1 MGLTVAGA
9 LIALALICDLVI
21 VTASAKR
28 PVPVRAGAAGGSG
41 DAETSGGAV
50 VSSDAEVPSN
60 ADDDDTPSDDADGSA
75 RAALSGAVDDHDAPR
90 GDADGSARA
99 ALSGAVDDGDA
110 PRDGG
115 AGTPGAASSGGAGT
129 AGAASSGGARAKR
142 GTLAAYATGFTLAGW
157 LVLTAYLV
165 VRTIATGHGPFAN
178 QHEFAVAFTWG
189 ILAAYLLAEWRL
201 KLRILS
207 VVVLPVMLALLA
219 YGMRLDTEVVPLVP
233 ALQNS
238 TLLTLHV
245 GCAVAA
251 YGAACVS
258 FAGAACYLLYNKVGF
273 LRAKPIQVYDMVGYK
288 AAVITFPLLTAMI
301 VLGALWADTAWGR
314 YWGWDPKETAA
325 LVTWLI
331 YAAFLHARFARGWH
345 GKKAAW
351 LLIIGFAAVL
361 FAYFGNHFLGGLHTY
376 A

>member
-9 LIALALICDLVI
+9 LTGLALICNLVI
-21 VTASAKR
+21 LTAASKR
-28 PVPVRAGAAGGSG
+28 PASVGVKVPVGGDSGAR
-41 DAETSGGAV
+41 
-50 VSSDAEVPSN
+50 
-60 ADDDDTPSDDADGSA
+60 DDADP
-75 RAALSGAVDDHDAPR
+75 AAADQADSGT
-90 GDADGSARA
+90 GDEEPP
-99 ALSGAVDDGDA
+99 L
-110 PRDGG
+110 
-115 AGTPGAASSGGAGT
+115 AASST
-129 AGAASSGGARAKR
+129 AKR
-142 GTLAAYATGFTLAGW
+142 KKGGTLAAYATGFTLAGW
-157 LVLTAYLV
+157 LLLTAYLV
-165 VRTIATGHGPFAN
+165 VRTIGTGHGPFAN

-189 ILAAYLLAEWRL
+189 IMAAYLLVEWRFR
-201 KLRILS
+201 LRILS
-207 VVVLPVMLALLA
+207 VAVLPVALALLA

-245 GCAVAA
+245 GFAVAA

-258 FAGAACYLLYNKVGF
+258 FAGAACYLLYNKVRF
-273 LRAKPIQVYDMVGYK
+273 LRATDIEVYDIVGYK
-288 AAVITFPLLTAMI
+288 AAVVTFPLLTTMI

-331 YAAFLHARFARGWH
+331 YGAFLHARIARGWR
-345 GKKAAW
+345 GKKASW

-361 FAYFGNHFLGGLHTY
+361 FAYFGNHFLGGLHSY

>member
-1 MGLTVAGA
+1 MHSILDIAPAGLTVAAA
-9 LIALALICDLVI
+9 LTALALICDLVI
-21 VTASAKR
+21 ATASAKR
-28 PVPVRAGAAGGSG
+28 PVP
-41 DAETSGGAV
+41 
-50 VSSDAEVPSN
+50 AEVPSGDG
-60 ADDDDTPSDDADGSA
+60 APEAARTASD
-75 RAALSGAVDDHDAPR
+75 RPM
-90 GDADGSARA
+90 
-99 ALSGAVDDGDA
+99 
-110 PRDGG
+110 
-115 AGTPGAASSGGAGT
+115 
-129 AGAASSGGARAKR
+129 RAKG
-142 GTLAAYATGFTLAGW
+142 GTLAAYATGLTVAAW

-165 VRTIATGHGPFAN
+165 VRTIGTGHGPFAN

-189 ILAAYLLAEWRL
+189 IMAAYLLVEWRFQ
-201 KLRILS
+201 LRILS
-207 VVVLPVMLALLA
+207 VVALPVALALLA

-245 GCAVAA
+245 GFAVAA

-258 FAGAACYLLYNKVGF
+258 FAGAACYLLYNKLRF
-273 LRAKPIQVYDMVGYK
+273 LRAKDIEVYDIVGYK
-288 AAVITFPLLTAMI
+288 SAVVTFPLLTTMI

-331 YAAFLHARFARGWH
+331 YGAFLHARIARGWR
-345 GKKAAW
+345 GKKSAW

-361 FAYFGNHFLGGLHTY
+361 FAYFGNHFLGGLHSY